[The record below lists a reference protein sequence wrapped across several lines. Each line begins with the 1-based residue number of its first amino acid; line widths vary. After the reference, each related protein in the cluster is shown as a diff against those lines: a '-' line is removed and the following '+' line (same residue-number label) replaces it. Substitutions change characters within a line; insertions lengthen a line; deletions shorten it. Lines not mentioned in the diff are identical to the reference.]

1 MRPLGNHRNNTTFPL
16 KLNHE
21 HEKKLLRSWK
31 SGLERWNE
39 FIKKKTT
46 RATCYCRNNNG
57 IDNINRQILIIISS
71 ACLKIIIFIDIS
83 NKDFVRISYV

>member
-1 MRPLGNHRNNTTFPL
+1 MVHRNNTTFPL

-39 FIKKKTT
+39 FIKKKT
-46 RATCYCRNNNG
+46 CYCRNNNV

-71 ACLKIIIFIDIS
+71 ECLKIIIFIDIGY
-83 NKDFVRISYV
+83 KDFVRISYL